1 MKHLSFFK
9 SRLSKILFFVC
20 LNILTVLPQW
30 NTIFAKS
37 IIPQKSKEN
46 QQKIEHLLNLVH
58 NSQDSKQKLEYLD
71 QIILIA
77 NNAQL
82 KKSEA
87 NALYLSGVEWK
98 KRGEYSESL
107 EKINLS
113 LLIYK
118 ELEDVPNIVKVKT
131 ELADIYRSISR
142 FNEAIS
148 ILDESMKYYKNEKDT
163 FQIAYI
169 YNRFSA
175 VYLELLYNNYE
186 YKTIYKDSAS
196 SKQEFLKKLPLNST
210 LEKYYNKLN
219 YYLDLSNQHAKIK
232 NIKSLLISNAIIA
245 GQFDFVCYDVN
256 NGLSKIDYALQ
267 LMDETGITEEK
278 PLALVNKALV
288 LGVWKLNKPKEAIKM
303 AYQALE
309 LATKMQIRI
318 YIFMATNVLH
328 ENYYMIKDYEN
339 AYKYLNNSI
348 NLFNRIRSEDLNIKL
363 QSSNIQKK
371 IVEREK
377 EIVRKKNQEKIL
389 LISIFTL
396 TILFSIFIL
405 ILMFKNQKQKKLLS
419 DLNEKSMIIST
430 QNKELHSLISE
441 KDRLFSII
449 GHDLR
454 TPFNSILGFGELI
467 NEDALKLTRE
477 EIQTYSGYI
486 VQSSKNTLYLLE
498 NLLIWA
504 KLQQN
509 RIVFDPKELN
519 LQKVINEVALLL
531 REPLKNK
538 SIHLN
543 IDVSDFTFV
552 FADEEMLKTIFRNII
567 GNAIK
572 FSYEKGFIEVSCS
585 EISNGTKIAIHDHG
599 TGMKQEDLEKLF
611 QFDSTIIKTGT
622 QNEKGSGMG
631 LIISKE
637 IVEKHGGTIWVEST
651 EGVGTTF
658 FFTLPKFKSTNNN

>member
-9 SRLSKILFFVC
+9 SRFPKIILFVC
-20 LNILTVLPQW
+20 LNILTALAPW
-30 NTIFAKS
+30 NTICAKE
-37 IIPQKSKEN
+37 IISNKNREN
-46 QQKIEHLLNLVH
+46 QQKIEKLLDSYN
-58 NSQDSKQKLEYLD
+58 NSRDSKQKLEYLD

-77 NNAQL
+77 NQSQL

-219 YYLDLSNQHAKIK
+219 YYLDLSNQYAKIK

-278 PLALVNKALV
+278 PLALVNKARV
-288 LGVWKLNKPKEAIKM
+288 LGIWKLNKPKEAIEM

-328 ENYYMIKDYEN
+328 ENYYVIKDFEN
-339 AYKYLNNSI
+339 AYKYLNNSV
-348 NLFNRIRSEDLNIKL
+348 NLFNQIRSENTTIKL
-363 QSSNIQKK
+363 QSTNIHKK
-371 IVEREK
+371 IEAREK
-377 EIVRKKNQEKIL
+377 ELQHKKNQQKIL
-389 LISIFTL
+389 LLSTFVI
-396 TILFSIFIL
+396 TILFSLFIL
-405 ILMFKNQKQKKLLS
+405 ILMRKNQKQKKLLQ
-419 DLNEKSMIIST
+419 DLNDKSKIIST

-467 NEDALKLTRE
+467 YEDVSKLTTE
-477 EIQTYSGYI
+477 EIQTYSSYI

-509 RIVFDPKELN
+509 RIVFAPKELN
-519 LQKVINEVALLL
+519 LQKAVDEVALLL

-538 SIHLN
+538 SISLN
-543 IDVSDFTFV
+543 INISDFTFV
-552 FADEEMLKTIFRNII
+552 HADEEMIKTIFRNLI

-572 FSYEKGFIEVSCS
+572 FSYENSTIDISSS
-585 EISNGTKIAIHDHG
+585 EIGKGTKISIHDNG
-599 TGMKQEDLEKLF
+599 TGMKQTDLEKLF
-611 QFDSTIIKTGT
+611 QFDITVIKTGT

-637 IVEKHGGTIWVEST
+637 IVEKHGGTIWVESS

-658 FFTLPKFKSTNNN
+658 YFTLPKLNPNK

>member
-9 SRLSKILFFVC
+9 SRFPKIILFVC
-20 LNILTVLPQW
+20 LNILTALAPW
-30 NTIFAKS
+30 NTICAKE
-37 IIPQKSKEN
+37 IISNKNREN
-46 QQKIEHLLNLVH
+46 QQKIEKLLDSYN
-58 NSQDSKQKLEYLD
+58 NSRDSKQKLEYLD

-77 NNAQL
+77 NQSQL

-163 FQIAYI
+163 IQIAYI

-210 LEKYYNKLN
+210 VEKYYNKLN
-219 YYLDLSNQHAKIK
+219 YYLDLSNQYAKIK

-278 PLALVNKALV
+278 PLALVNKARV
-288 LGVWKLNKPKEAIKM
+288 LGIWKLNKPKEAIEM

-328 ENYYMIKDYEN
+328 ENYYVIKDFEN
-339 AYKYLNNSI
+339 AYKYLNNSV
-348 NLFNRIRSEDLNIKL
+348 NLFNQIRSENTTIKL
-363 QSSNIQKK
+363 QSTNIHKK
-371 IVEREK
+371 IEAREK
-377 EIVRKKNQEKIL
+377 ELQHKKNQQKIL
-389 LISIFTL
+389 LLSTFVI
-396 TILFSIFIL
+396 TILFSLFIL
-405 ILMFKNQKQKKLLS
+405 ILMRKNQKQKKLLQ
-419 DLNEKSMIIST
+419 DLNDKSKIIST

-467 NEDALKLTRE
+467 YEDVSKLTTE
-477 EIQTYSGYI
+477 EIQTYSSYI

-509 RIVFDPKELN
+509 RIVFAPKELN
-519 LQKVINEVALLL
+519 LQKAVDEVALLL

-538 SIHLN
+538 SISLN
-543 IDVSDFTFV
+543 INISDFTFV
-552 FADEEMLKTIFRNII
+552 HADEEMIKTIFRNLI

-572 FSYEKGFIEVSCS
+572 FSYENSTIDISSS
-585 EISNGTKIAIHDHG
+585 EIGKGTKISIHDNG
-599 TGMKQEDLEKLF
+599 TGMKQTDLEKLF
-611 QFDSTIIKTGT
+611 QFDITVIKTGT

-637 IVEKHGGTIWVEST
+637 IVEKHGGTIWVESS

-658 FFTLPKFKSTNNN
+658 YFTLPKLNPNK

>member
-1 MKHLSFFK
+1 MK
-9 SRLSKILFFVC
+9 RLSIFKPKILNIIFFVL
-20 LNILTVLPQW
+20 LNVLSILPQW
-30 NTIFAKS
+30 NSILAKD
-37 IIPQKSKEN
+37 IISQKYKEN
-46 QQKIEHLLNLVH
+46 QQKIEILLDSYN
-58 NSQDSKQKLEYLD
+58 NSHDSKQKLEYLD

-77 NNAQL
+77 NHGQL

-98 KRGEYSESL
+98 KRGEYSEAL

-131 ELADIYRSISR
+131 ELADVYRSISR

-148 ILDESMKYYKNEKDT
+148 ILESSISYYKVEKDT
-163 FQIAYI
+163 IQLAQIH
-169 YNRFSA
+169 NRFA
-175 VYLELLYNNYE
+175 AIYLELFFNSYN

-196 SKQEFLKKLPLNST
+196 SKKEFLDKMNQFPILK
-210 LEKYYNKLN
+210 N
-219 YYLDLSNQHAKIK
+219 YYSKILYHLDLSNRYAKFK
-232 NIKSLLISNAIIA
+232 EIKSLLISNLIIN
-245 GQFDFVCYDVN
+245 GQFDIVCYDIN
-256 NGLSKIDYALQ
+256 NGIAKFDYALK
-267 LMDETGITEEK
+267 LIEETGIKDEK
-278 PLALVNKALV
+278 PLALINKARV
-288 LGVWKLNKPKEAIKM
+288 LGVWRMNKPQEAIKM
-303 AYQALE
+303 AYEALE

-328 ENYYMIKDYEN
+328 ENYYAINDYKN
-339 AYKYLNNSI
+339 AYKYLTNST
-348 NLFNRIRSEDLNIKL
+348 NLFNQLRSENTTIKL
-363 QSSNIQKK
+363 QSTNIHKK
-371 IVEREK
+371 IEAREK
-377 EIVRKKNQEKIL
+377 EIQHKKNQQKIL
-389 LISIFTL
+389 LISIFAL
-396 TILFSIFIL
+396 TVLFSLFI
-405 ILMFKNQKQKKLLS
+405 IVLMVKNQKQKKLLL
-419 DLNEKSMIIST
+419 DLHEKSLIISN
-430 QNKELHSLISE
+430 QNNELHSLIAE

-467 NEDALKLTRE
+467 YEDSNQLTKE
-477 EIQTYSGYI
+477 EIQTYSSYI

-519 LQKVINEVALLL
+519 LQKVINEVVLLL
-531 REPLKNK
+531 REPLKDK
-538 SIHLN
+538 LITLN
-543 IDVSDFTFV
+543 NNISDFSFV

-572 FSYEKGFIEVSCS
+572 FSYK
-585 EISNGTKIAIHDHG
+585 NGTIDISSSETGSVTKISIQDHG
-599 TGMKQEDLEKLF
+599 IGMKFEDLEKLY
-611 QFDSTIIKTGT
+611 QFDTTVIRTGT

-658 FFTLPKFKSTNNN
+658 FFTIPKISLKK

>member
-1 MKHLSFFK
+1 MK
-9 SRLSKILFFVC
+9 RLSIFKPKILNIIFFVL
-20 LNILTVLPQW
+20 LNVLSILPQW
-30 NTIFAKS
+30 NSILAKD
-37 IIPQKSKEN
+37 IISQKYKEN
-46 QQKIEHLLNLVH
+46 QQKIEILLDSYN
-58 NSQDSKQKLEYLD
+58 NSHDSKQKLEYLD

-77 NNAQL
+77 NHGQL

-98 KRGEYSESL
+98 KRGEYSEAL

-131 ELADIYRSISR
+131 ELADVYRSISR

-148 ILDESMKYYKNEKDT
+148 ILESSISYYKVEKDT
-163 FQIAYI
+163 IQLAQIH
-169 YNRFSA
+169 NRFA
-175 VYLELLYNNYE
+175 AIYLELFFNSYN

-196 SKQEFLKKLPLNST
+196 SKKEFLDKMNQFPILK
-210 LEKYYNKLN
+210 N
-219 YYLDLSNQHAKIK
+219 YYSKILYHLDLSNRYAKFK
-232 NIKSLLISNAIIA
+232 EIKSLLISNLIIN
-245 GQFDFVCYDVN
+245 GQFDIVCYDIN
-256 NGLSKIDYALQ
+256 NGIAKFDYALK
-267 LMDETGITEEK
+267 LIEETGIKDEK
-278 PLALVNKALV
+278 PLALINKARV
-288 LGVWKLNKPKEAIKM
+288 LGVWRMNKPQEAIKM
-303 AYQALE
+303 AYEALE

-328 ENYYMIKDYEN
+328 ENYYAINDYKN
-339 AYKYLNNSI
+339 AYKYLTNSA
-348 NLFNRIRSEDLNIKL
+348 NLFNQLRSENTTIKL
-363 QSSNIQKK
+363 QSTNIHKK
-371 IVEREK
+371 IEAREK
-377 EIVRKKNQEKIL
+377 EIQHKKNQQKIL
-389 LISIFTL
+389 LISIFAL
-396 TILFSIFIL
+396 TVLFSLFI
-405 ILMFKNQKQKKLLS
+405 IVLMVKNQKQKKLLV
-419 DLNEKSMIIST
+419 DLHEKSLIISN
-430 QNKELHSLISE
+430 QNNELHSLIAE

-467 NEDALKLTRE
+467 YEDSNQLTKE
-477 EIQTYSGYI
+477 EIQTYSSYI

-519 LQKVINEVALLL
+519 LQKVINEVVLLL
-531 REPLKNK
+531 REPLKDK
-538 SIHLN
+538 LITLN
-543 IDVSDFTFV
+543 NNISDFSFV

-572 FSYEKGFIEVSCS
+572 FSYK
-585 EISNGTKIAIHDHG
+585 NGTIDISSSETGSVTKISIQDHG
-599 TGMKQEDLEKLF
+599 IGMKFEDLEKLY
-611 QFDSTIIKTGT
+611 QFDTTVIRTGT

-658 FFTLPKFKSTNNN
+658 FFTIPKISLKK

>member
-1 MKHLSFFK
+1 MK
-9 SRLSKILFFVC
+9 RLSIFKPKILNIIFFVL
-20 LNILTVLPQW
+20 LNVLSILPQW
-30 NTIFAKS
+30 NSILAKD
-37 IIPQKSKEN
+37 IISQKYKEN
-46 QQKIEHLLNLVH
+46 QQKIEILLDSYN
-58 NSQDSKQKLEYLD
+58 NSHDSKQKLEYLD

-77 NNAQL
+77 NHGQL

-98 KRGEYSESL
+98 KRGEYSEAL

-131 ELADIYRSISR
+131 ELADVYRSISR

-148 ILDESMKYYKNEKDT
+148 ILESSISYYKVEKDT
-163 FQIAYI
+163 IQLAQIH
-169 YNRFSA
+169 NRFA
-175 VYLELLYNNYE
+175 AIYLELFFNSYN

-196 SKQEFLKKLPLNST
+196 SKKEFLDKMNQFPILK
-210 LEKYYNKLN
+210 N
-219 YYLDLSNQHAKIK
+219 YYSKILYHLDLSNRYAKFK
-232 NIKSLLISNAIIA
+232 EIKSLLISNLIIN
-245 GQFDFVCYDVN
+245 GQFDIVCYDIN
-256 NGLSKIDYALQ
+256 NGIAKFDYALK
-267 LMDETGITEEK
+267 LIEETGIKDEK
-278 PLALVNKALV
+278 PLALINKARV
-288 LGVWKLNKPKEAIKM
+288 LGVWRMNKPQEAIKM
-303 AYQALE
+303 AYEALE

-328 ENYYMIKDYEN
+328 ENYYAINDYKN
-339 AYKYLNNSI
+339 AYKYLTNSA
-348 NLFNRIRSEDLNIKL
+348 NLFNQLRSENTTIKL
-363 QSSNIQKK
+363 QSTNIHKK
-371 IVEREK
+371 IEAREK
-377 EIVRKKNQEKIL
+377 ELQHKKNQQKIL
-389 LISIFTL
+389 LLSTFVI
-396 TILFSIFIL
+396 TILFSLFIL
-405 ILMFKNQKQKKLLS
+405 ILMRKNQKQKKLLQ
-419 DLNEKSMIIST
+419 DLNDKSKIIST

-467 NEDALKLTRE
+467 YEDVSKLTTE
-477 EIQTYSGYI
+477 EIQTYSSYI

-509 RIVFDPKELN
+509 RIVFAPKELN
-519 LQKVINEVALLL
+519 LQKAVDEVALLL

-538 SIHLN
+538 SISLN
-543 IDVSDFTFV
+543 INISDFTFV
-552 FADEEMLKTIFRNII
+552 HADEEMIKTIFRNLI

-572 FSYEKGFIEVSCS
+572 FSYENSTIDISSS
-585 EISNGTKIAIHDHG
+585 EIGKGTKISIHDNG
-599 TGMKQEDLEKLF
+599 TGMKQTDLEKLF
-611 QFDSTIIKTGT
+611 QFDITVIKTGT

-637 IVEKHGGTIWVEST
+637 IVEKHGGTIWVESS

-658 FFTLPKFKSTNNN
+658 YFTLPKLNPNK

>member
-1 MKHLSFFK
+1 MK
-9 SRLSKILFFVC
+9 RLSIFKPKILNIIFFVL
-20 LNILTVLPQW
+20 LNVLSILPQW
-30 NTIFAKS
+30 NSILAKD
-37 IIPQKSKEN
+37 IISQKYKEN
-46 QQKIEHLLNLVH
+46 QQKIEILLDSYN
-58 NSQDSKQKLEYLD
+58 NSHDSKQKLEYLD

-77 NNAQL
+77 NHGQL

-98 KRGEYSESL
+98 KRGEYSEAL

-131 ELADIYRSISR
+131 ELADVYRSISR

-148 ILDESMKYYKNEKDT
+148 ILESSISYYKVEKDT
-163 FQIAYI
+163 IQLAQIH
-169 YNRFSA
+169 NRFA
-175 VYLELLYNNYE
+175 AIYLELFFNSYN

-196 SKQEFLKKLPLNST
+196 SKKEFLDKMNQFPILK
-210 LEKYYNKLN
+210 N
-219 YYLDLSNQHAKIK
+219 YYSKILYHLDLSNRYAKFK
-232 NIKSLLISNAIIA
+232 EIKSLLISNLIIN
-245 GQFDFVCYDVN
+245 GQFDIVCYDIN
-256 NGLSKIDYALQ
+256 NGIAKFDYALK
-267 LMDETGITEEK
+267 LIEETGIKDEK
-278 PLALVNKALV
+278 PLALINKARV
-288 LGVWKLNKPKEAIKM
+288 LGVWRMNKPQEAIKM
-303 AYQALE
+303 AYEALE

-328 ENYYMIKDYEN
+328 ENYYAINDYKN
-339 AYKYLNNSI
+339 AYKYLTNSA
-348 NLFNRIRSEDLNIKL
+348 NLFNQLRSENTTIKL
-363 QSSNIQKK
+363 QSTNIHKK
-371 IVEREK
+371 IEAREK
-377 EIVRKKNQEKIL
+377 EIQHKKNQQKIL
-389 LISIFTL
+389 LISIFAL
-396 TILFSIFIL
+396 TVLFSLFI
-405 ILMFKNQKQKKLLS
+405 IVLMVKNQKQKKLLL
-419 DLNEKSMIIST
+419 DLHEKSLIISN
-430 QNKELHSLISE
+430 QNNELHSLIAE

-467 NEDALKLTRE
+467 YEDSNQLTKE
-477 EIQTYSGYI
+477 EIQTYSSYI

-519 LQKVINEVALLL
+519 LQKVINEVVLLL
-531 REPLKNK
+531 REPLKDK
-538 SIHLN
+538 LITLN
-543 IDVSDFTFV
+543 NNISDFSFV

-572 FSYEKGFIEVSCS
+572 FSYK
-585 EISNGTKIAIHDHG
+585 NGTIDISSSETGSVTKISIQDHG
-599 TGMKQEDLEKLF
+599 IGMKFEDLEKLY
-611 QFDSTIIKTGT
+611 QFDTTVIRTGT

-658 FFTLPKFKSTNNN
+658 FFTIPKISLKK

>member
-1 MKHLSFFK
+1 MK
-9 SRLSKILFFVC
+9 RLSIFKPKILNIIFFVL
-20 LNILTVLPQW
+20 LNVLSILPQW
-30 NTIFAKS
+30 NSILAKD
-37 IIPQKSKEN
+37 IISQKYKEN
-46 QQKIEHLLNLVH
+46 QQKIEILLDSYN
-58 NSQDSKQKLEYLD
+58 NSHDSKQKLEYLD

-77 NNAQL
+77 NHGQL

-98 KRGEYSESL
+98 KRGEYSEAL

-131 ELADIYRSISR
+131 ELADVYRSISR

-148 ILDESMKYYKNEKDT
+148 ILESSISYYKVEKDT
-163 FQIAYI
+163 IQLAQIH
-169 YNRFSA
+169 NRFA
-175 VYLELLYNNYE
+175 AIYLELFFNSYN

-196 SKQEFLKKLPLNST
+196 SKKEFLDKMNQFPILK
-210 LEKYYNKLN
+210 N
-219 YYLDLSNQHAKIK
+219 YYSKILYHLDLSNRYAKFK
-232 NIKSLLISNAIIA
+232 EIKSLLISNLIIN
-245 GQFDFVCYDVN
+245 GQFDIVCYDIN
-256 NGLSKIDYALQ
+256 NGIAKFDYALK
-267 LMDETGITEEK
+267 LIEETGIKDEK
-278 PLALVNKALV
+278 PLALINKARV
-288 LGVWKLNKPKEAIKM
+288 LGVWRMNKPQEAIKM
-303 AYQALE
+303 AYEALE

-328 ENYYMIKDYEN
+328 ENYYAINDYKN
-339 AYKYLNNSI
+339 AYKYLTNSA
-348 NLFNRIRSEDLNIKL
+348 NLFNQLRSENTTIKL
-363 QSSNIQKK
+363 QSTNIHKK
-371 IVEREK
+371 IEAREK
-377 EIVRKKNQEKIL
+377 EIQHKKNQQKIL
-389 LISIFTL
+389 LISIFAL
-396 TILFSIFIL
+396 TVLFSLFI
-405 ILMFKNQKQKKLLS
+405 IVLMVKNQKQKKLLL
-419 DLNEKSMIIST
+419 DLHEKSLIISN
-430 QNKELHSLISE
+430 QNNELHSLIAE

-467 NEDALKLTRE
+467 YEDSNQLTKE
-477 EIQTYSGYI
+477 EIQTYSSYI

-519 LQKVINEVALLL
+519 LQKVINEVVLLL
-531 REPLKNK
+531 REPLKDK
-538 SIHLN
+538 LITLN
-543 IDVSDFTFV
+543 NNISDFSFV

-572 FSYEKGFIEVSCS
+572 FSYK
-585 EISNGTKIAIHDHG
+585 NGTIDISSSETGSVTKISIQDHG
-599 TGMKQEDLEKLF
+599 IGMKFEDLEKLY
-611 QFDSTIIKTGT
+611 QFDATVIRTGT

-658 FFTLPKFKSTNNN
+658 FFTIPKISLKK

>member
-328 ENYYMIKDYEN
+328 QNYYVIKDYEN

-371 IVEREK
+371 IDEREK

-441 KDRLFSII
+441 KDR
-449 GHDLR
+449 
-454 TPFNSILGFGELI
+454 
-467 NEDALKLTRE
+467 
-477 EIQTYSGYI
+477 
-486 VQSSKNTLYLLE
+486 
-498 NLLIWA
+498 
-504 KLQQN
+504 
-509 RIVFDPKELN
+509 
-519 LQKVINEVALLL
+519 
-531 REPLKNK
+531 
-538 SIHLN
+538 
-543 IDVSDFTFV
+543 
-552 FADEEMLKTIFRNII
+552 
-567 GNAIK
+567 
-572 FSYEKGFIEVSCS
+572 
-585 EISNGTKIAIHDHG
+585 
-599 TGMKQEDLEKLF
+599 
-611 QFDSTIIKTGT
+611 
-622 QNEKGSGMG
+622 
-631 LIISKE
+631 
-637 IVEKHGGTIWVEST
+637 
-651 EGVGTTF
+651 
-658 FFTLPKFKSTNNN
+658 

>member
-9 SRLSKILFFVC
+9 PRLSKILFFVC
-20 LNILTVLPQW
+20 LNILTALAPW
-30 NTIFAKS
+30 NTICAKE
-37 IIPQKSKEN
+37 IISNKNKEN
-46 QQKIEHLLNLVH
+46 QQKIEILLDSYN
-58 NSQDSKQKLEYLD
+58 NSHDSKQKLEYLD

-77 NNAQL
+77 NHGQL

-98 KRGEYSESL
+98 KRGEYSEAL

-131 ELADIYRSISR
+131 ELADVYRSISR

-148 ILDESMKYYKNEKDT
+148 ILESSISYYKVEKDT
-163 FQIAYI
+163 IQLAQIH
-169 YNRFSA
+169 NRFA
-175 VYLELLYNNYE
+175 AIYLELFFNSYN

-196 SKQEFLKKLPLNST
+196 SKKEFLDKMNQFPILK
-210 LEKYYNKLN
+210 N
-219 YYLDLSNQHAKIK
+219 YYSKILYHLDLSNRYAKFK
-232 NIKSLLISNAIIA
+232 EIKSLLISNLIIN
-245 GQFDFVCYDVN
+245 GQFDIVCYDIN
-256 NGLSKIDYALQ
+256 NGIAKFDYALK
-267 LMDETGITEEK
+267 LIEETGIKDEK
-278 PLALVNKALV
+278 PLALINKARV
-288 LGVWKLNKPKEAIKM
+288 LGVWRMNKPQEAIKM
-303 AYQALE
+303 AYEALE

-328 ENYYMIKDYEN
+328 ENYYAINDYKN
-339 AYKYLNNSI
+339 AYKYLTNSA
-348 NLFNRIRSEDLNIKL
+348 NLFNQLRSENTTIKL
-363 QSSNIQKK
+363 QSTNIHKK
-371 IVEREK
+371 IEAREK
-377 EIVRKKNQEKIL
+377 EIQHKKNQQKIL
-389 LISIFTL
+389 LISIFAL
-396 TILFSIFIL
+396 TVLFSLFIIVFL
-405 ILMFKNQKQKKLLS
+405 VKNQKQKKLLL
-419 DLNEKSMIIST
+419 DLHEKSLIISN
-430 QNKELHSLISE
+430 QNNELHSLIAE

-467 NEDALKLTRE
+467 YEDSNQLTKE
-477 EIQTYSGYI
+477 EIQTYSSYI

-519 LQKVINEVALLL
+519 LQKVINEVVLLL
-531 REPLKNK
+531 REPLKDK
-538 SIHLN
+538 LITLN
-543 IDVSDFTFV
+543 NNISDFSFV

-572 FSYEKGFIEVSCS
+572 FSYK
-585 EISNGTKIAIHDHG
+585 NGTIDISSSETGSVTKISIQDHG
-599 TGMKQEDLEKLF
+599 IGMKFEDLEKLY
-611 QFDSTIIKTGT
+611 QFDTTVIRTGT

-658 FFTLPKFKSTNNN
+658 FFTIPKISLKK